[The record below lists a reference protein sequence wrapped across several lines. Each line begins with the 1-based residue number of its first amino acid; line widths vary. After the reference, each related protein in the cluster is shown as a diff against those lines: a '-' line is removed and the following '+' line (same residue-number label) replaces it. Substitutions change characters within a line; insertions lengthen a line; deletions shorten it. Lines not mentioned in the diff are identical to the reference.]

1 MACASRPVVGKGPE
15 PGRFTARPQ
24 SALSAQALP
33 PGENPLGLAKRRDG
47 LLYMPRQVRGD
58 LAPLVVLLHG
68 ATGSGRGIASR
79 TTAFELA
86 EEFGIVVLAPDS
98 RETTW
103 DVIDGFFGPDV
114 EFIDKA
120 LQYTFARV
128 CVDPAHL
135 AIGGFSDGASYG
147 LSLGLING
155 DLFTHIMAFSPGFIR
170 ARRVIGHPSI
180 FVSHGTHDE
189 ILPID
194 DTSRRLVP
202 GLEKSG
208 YSVRYREFS
217 GPHAVPQPIVREAF
231 EWMSGAPAR
240 FPAERV
246 EKPRS

>member
-1 MACASRPVVGKGPE
+1 MACASRAAAGKGPG

-24 SALSAQALP
+24 SALLAQALP
-33 PGENPLGLAKRRDG
+33 PGENPLGLTKRRDG
-47 LLYMPRQVRGD
+47 LVYVPRQARGD

-68 ATGSGRGIASR
+68 ATGSARGIASR
-79 TTAFELA
+79 TTAFQLA

-98 RETTW
+98 RDSTW
-103 DVIDGFFGPDV
+103 DLMNGFLGPDV

-128 CVDPAHL
+128 RVDPAHL

-170 ARRVIGHPSI
+170 VRRVIGHPAI
-180 FVSHGTHDE
+180 FVSHGTRDE

-208 YSVRYREFS
+208 YSVRYREFT

-231 EWMSGAPAR
+231 EWMSGAPA
-240 FPAERV
+240 
-246 EKPRS
+246 SS